1 MRNNGRKDTCKQ
13 GMEAIKVKILLPFLF
28 CLNVMPCLSSSFLF
42 LPSPH
47 FLPFSIFLSISPL
60 SPLLFPFLLPLFFL
74 SLFFSASLLPAREKG
89 QLSVVQDEDWW
100 STADTKMK
108 GLLSS
113 LLLSLSHHESWKVRL
128 SLTVSA
134 TKILTSCQR

>member
-13 GMEAIKVKILLPFLF
+13 GMEAIKVQILLPFLSLMSCPVF
-28 CLNVMPCLSSSFLF
+28 LPPSSFFPLLTFFLSPFFSLF
-42 LPSPH
+42 LPL
-47 FLPFSIFLSISPL
+47 F
-60 SPLLFPFLLPLFFL
+60 PLLFRFLLPLFFL
-74 SLFFSASLLPAREKG
+74 SLFFSASLLPVREKG

-113 LLLSLSHHESWKVRL
+113 LLLSLSHHKSWKVRL